1 MSKHCNGGALLAL
14 GMTFASTKNKEILD
28 FIIEQYK
35 NPSINSNEAIIH
47 GACLGIGICG
57 MGSQDNDLYEDMKNV
72 LCTDQA
78 VTGEAAA
85 LALGLIMAG
94 SGNDSAISDLVEYGQ
109 ETQHEKIIRSLGLAI
124 AMINYGKEEGADG
137 LIE

>member
-1 MSKHCNGGALLAL
+1 
-14 GMTFASTKNKEILD
+14 MTFASTKNKEILD
-28 FIIEQYK
+28 FIIESYK
-35 NPSINSNEAIIH
+35 NPSINSDEAIIH

-57 MGSQDNDLYEDMKNV
+57 MGSQDDSLYDDMKNV

-94 SGNDSAISDLVEYGQ
+94 SDNDNAISDLVEY
-109 ETQHEKIIRSLGLAI
+109 S
-124 AMINYGKEEGADG
+124 
-137 LIE
+137 